1 MNNYQD
7 WGTNLCKERKK
18 KERRKVKGSIR
29 SLIRPLHDRYCSF
42 LGLSLHVVFRLTF
55 ETRNGSTPHVPS
67 CWILTTISDVRRIA
81 VKNVVHLPQ
90 QKTAVDL
97 TSDSPV
103 FNNRYLL
110 LLWNLWIPFSD
121 WSRPKNL
128 HDTEGSHTST
138 LPQKR
143 SYTIVQVT
151 FV

>member
-1 MNNYQD
+1 MILPVFTLLKKWDILYIYHVFWWALSLMMVCFIVMNYMNYEYED
-7 WGTNLCKERKK
+7 WGTNLYKERKK

-103 FNNRYLL
+103 LNNRYLL
-110 LLWNLWIPFSD
+110 L
-121 WSRPKNL
+121 
-128 HDTEGSHTST
+128 
-138 LPQKR
+138 
-143 SYTIVQVT
+143 
-151 FV
+151 